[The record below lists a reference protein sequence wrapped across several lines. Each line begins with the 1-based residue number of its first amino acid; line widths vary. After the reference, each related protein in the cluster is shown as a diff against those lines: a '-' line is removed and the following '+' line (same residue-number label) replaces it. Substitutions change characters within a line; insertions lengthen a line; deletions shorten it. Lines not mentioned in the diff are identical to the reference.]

1 MIEPG
6 GILSI
11 ARALT
16 STNGTYIEAGVDGPL
31 VVRDELSSSAAVRRV
46 ILDRAPTPDH
56 SAGEQ
61 W

>member
-1 MIEPG
+1 MVEPG

-16 STNGTYIEAGVDGPL
+16 APNGTCIEAGVDGLL
-31 VVRDELSSSAAVRRV
+31 VVRDEPSSSAALRRV
-46 ILDRAPTPDH
+46 LLDRASTPDH
-56 SAGEQ
+56 SADEQ